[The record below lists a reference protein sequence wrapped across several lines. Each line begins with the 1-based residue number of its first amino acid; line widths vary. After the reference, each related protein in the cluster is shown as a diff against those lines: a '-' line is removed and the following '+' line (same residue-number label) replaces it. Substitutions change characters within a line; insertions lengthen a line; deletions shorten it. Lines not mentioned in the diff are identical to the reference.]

1 MFNLLISYHNKF
13 MVNNYKMI
21 KLVNNIGYKIV
32 NIQLIYLLI
41 QIYNNYN
48 NIYNKVK
55 KLNLIVQKLYN
66 K

>member
-1 MFNLLISYHNKF
+1 MIQNNHVITMICKWINHMFNLLISYHNKF

-41 QIYNNYN
+41 
-48 NIYNKVK
+48 
-55 KLNLIVQKLYN
+55 
-66 K
+66 